1 MSKPSSFMPEDYIE
15 KRVARRTNAICLSLF
30 AVVMVAVVGA
40 FFVTDRQRTDIAEM
54 QAQVNQRYEEA
65 ARRLEQLEELQQR
78 KQAMVRKAKVTS
90 ALVERIPRS
99 VLLAEL
105 VNHMPASLSL
115 IEFEMDTKVLTRPVR
130 HATAMERARQ
140 RAARQKQAEQKEPE
154 IKAPETEVNMVLIG
168 LAPTDVQVAKFM
180 TELGASSMFKNV
192 NLQFSEEMKH
202 EDQLVRKFRIELQ
215 LNQDVDL
222 GELRPAI
229 DRAKVTQNPLG
240 DELQFDSNG
249 QLVMP
254 DQQPVASVE
263 TSPQGE

>member
-40 FFVTDRQRTDIAEM
+40 FFVTDRQRSDVAEL
-54 QAQVNQRYEEA
+54 QAQVNLRYEDA
-65 ARRLEQLEELQQR
+65 ARRLEQLDELQQR

-105 VNHMPASLSL
+105 VNLMPASLSL
-115 IEFEMDTKVLTRPVR
+115 IEFDMTVLRRPVR

-140 RAARQKQAEQKEPE
+140 RATKKADADKEPE
-154 IKAPETEVNMVLIG
+154 IKAPETEVGMVLIG
-168 LAPTDVQVAKFM
+168 LAPTDVQVAQFM
-180 TELGASSMFKNV
+180 SSLGRSDMFYDV

-202 EDQLVRKFRIELQ
+202 DDQLVRKFRIELKLDQ
-215 LNQDVDL
+215 EVEL
-222 GELRPAI
+222 GEIAPDA
-229 DRAKVTQNPLG
+229 DNTKVSQNPLG
-240 DELQFDSNG
+240 DELQFDPNG

-254 DQQPVASVE
+254 DQPVASVD